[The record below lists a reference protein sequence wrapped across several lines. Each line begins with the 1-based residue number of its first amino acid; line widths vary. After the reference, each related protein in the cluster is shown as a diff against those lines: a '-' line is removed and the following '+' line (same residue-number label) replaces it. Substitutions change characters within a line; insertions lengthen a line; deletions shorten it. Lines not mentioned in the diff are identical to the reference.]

1 MKFTKTS
8 LHAAIIIFFCIQN
21 YVSRAQNPVK
31 HDSLIQTLMKDHI
44 TPDNEGVTL
53 INAGNFES
61 ANSILS
67 KEITSNESNASAYF
81 QRGVTN
87 WGMGD
92 TLNACRDWSSVLA
105 LGDTAMFNLLESKC
119 HSAMIIEDDTIPA
132 KKYKKMWGKD
142 QANQASK
149 MVVEQMPEFPG
160 GQEKLGEYIF
170 TNTPKHKNGKHG
182 TVYVNFLISPKGKVL
197 YPYVAHGL
205 GKEYDNEAI
214 RLVRSMPAWKPGK
227 EKGKAVYVRSSLPVR
242 Y

>member
-1 MKFTKTS
+1 MNFKGRLFHTT
-8 LHAAIIIFFCIQN
+8 LIILFFILN
-21 YVSRAQNPVK
+21 IVSRAQNPVK
-31 HDSLIQTLMKDHI
+31 QDSLIQSLMKDHI
-44 TPDNEGVTL
+44 TPENEGVSL

-61 ANSILS
+61 ANTLLS
-67 KEITSNESNASAYF
+67 KEITSNGSNASAYF

-105 LGDTAMFNLLESKC
+105 LGDTEMFNLLESKC

-142 QANQASK
+142 EANQASK
-149 MVVEQMPEFPG
+149 MIVEQMPEFPG

-170 TNTPKHKNGKHG
+170 SNTPKHKNGKHG
-182 TVYVNFLISPKGKVL
+182 TVYVNFLISPKGKIL

-205 GKEYDNEAI
+205 GKEYDYEAI
-214 RLVRSMPAWKPGK
+214 RLVRSMPAWKPGR